1 MIDDKGKLSHL
12 TSEVK
17 KPTANDPTLK
27 IWQSENSMV
36 IAWLINSMELTIR
49 KPYLFLP
56 TAKEAWDVV
65 WDTYSDLENIPQIF
79 ELKMKPWQ
87 FKQGDPEVMI
97 YYNEMLTLWQE
108 LDLCYDDEWDC
119 PSDSVR
125 YMKWMEYDRVYVLL
139 AGLNQ
144 RLGQGERLNSE

>member
-1 MIDDKGKLSHL
+1 
-12 TSEVK
+12 
-17 KPTANDPTLK
+17 
-27 IWQSENSMV
+27 MV

-65 WDTYSDLENIPQIF
+65 RDTYSDLENIPQIF

-97 YYNEMLTLWQE
+97 YYNEMLTL
-108 LDLCYDDEWDC
+108 
-119 PSDSVR
+119 
-125 YMKWMEYDRVYVLL
+125 
-139 AGLNQ
+139 
-144 RLGQGERLNSE
+144 